1 MSIRHWNYGKKQR
14 KLVTVKHNMY
24 WDHVMQEMQNIVIR
38 IKFIKTCRKQKNG
51 FKKRRIRDMK
61 GLRKHWN
68 ASST

>member
-14 KLVTVKHNMY
+14 KLVTVKHNMP
-24 WDHVMQEMQNIVIR
+24 WACVMQEMQNIMIR